1 MTTEFSISKISGS
14 AVNKLND
21 WADGTRNYF
30 TAQQKKKFDLPD
42 LLSKGL
48 VNPASASA
56 ATTATQMNNLG
67 NI

>member
-1 MTTEFSISKISGS
+1 MSELSISKITGA
-14 AVNKLND
+14 AVNKVND
-21 WADGTRNYF
+21 FADNTKTYF
-30 TAQQKKKFDLPD
+30 VNQQKKKFNLSE

-48 VNPASASA
+48 VSPASASA